1 MAAARQVDFRA
12 AVVSGLVAGTVYAL
26 TAEVDNRISGRNLD
40 DLKLLGRPA
49 VRNAKWAK
57 LAGVPIHLF
66 NSVVLAVAFAAVRHR
81 LPGGP
86 AARGIAFATIE
97 NTLLYPI
104 AALDGHHPGV
114 RDGQADRYFT
124 LPAYLLS
131 IPRHTAY
138 GATLGLLYERLRRRQ
153 DIGPRQ

>member
-1 MAAARQVDFRA
+1 MRKIDVRA
-12 AVVSGLVAGTVYAL
+12 ATSAGLIAGVVYAL
-26 TAEVDNRISGRNLD
+26 TAEVDNRISGKNLD

-57 LAGVPIHLF
+57 LAGVPVHLF
-66 NSVVLAVAFAAVRHR
+66 NSVVLAIAFALVRRR

-86 AARGIAFATIE
+86 AAQGIAFATIE

-104 AALDGHHPGV
+104 AALEELHPGV
-114 RDGQADRYFT
+114 RDGQVDRYFT

-131 IPRHTAY
+131 IPRHISY
-138 GATLGLLYERLRRRQ
+138 GATLGVLYERWRRR
-153 DIGPRQ
+153 